1 MNLAKIYKHSSILSN
16 KVETYYIETIDA
28 EYGNFIIMLYNVQT
42 NTTYIGTFSSGSI
55 SNPNMEVKD
64 VHKMLTNTLESKA
77 DYHIVFSF
85 ENFYFRIEFQTEIM
99 RISQDILIDIKNDES
114 LKSRYSM
121 LVLQTENDNLK
132 ARQES
137 MQSEMNRMQ
146 SEMESMRSEMESMS
160 LRIQNLERLSSE
172 HSNSPN
178 VNVSDVHART
188 ARTAKTARNSR
199 NTGTAGIAGTTGTAG
214 IARPTGIAGTAGTS
228 DSSTELDPDL
238 RYIGIPAGIGL
249 FSVGNRIIVN
259 NMN

>member
-77 DYHIVFSF
+77 DYYIVFSF

-99 RISQDILIDIKNDES
+99 RIRQDILIDIKNDES

-146 SEMESMRSEMESMS
+146 SEMESMS

-178 VNVSDVHART
+178 VNVSGVHART

-199 NTGTAGIAGTTGTAG
+199 NTGTAGIARPTGTAG
-214 IARPTGIAGTAGTS
+214 TT

-238 RYIGIPAGIGL
+238 RYIGIPSGIGL

>member
-1 MNLAKIYKHSSILSN
+1 MNIAKIYKHSSILSN
-16 KVETYYIETIDA
+16 RVETYYIETTDA

-55 SNPNMEVKD
+55 SNPDMEVKD

-77 DYHIVFSF
+77 DYHIFFSL

-99 RISQDILIDIKNDES
+99 RIRQDIPIDIKNDES

-137 MQSEMNRMQ
+137 MGSEMDRM
-146 SEMESMRSEMESMS
+146 RIEMESMS

-178 VNVSDVHART
+178 VNVSGVHART
-188 ARTAKTARNSR
+188 AKTTKNSR
-199 NTGTAGIAGTTGTAG
+199 NTGTGGTGGTAGTAGTTGT
-214 IARPTGIAGTAGTS
+214 AGTAGTS